1 MTGKENSHRPKK
13 IGGSQRREGKMRE
26 TWKTRQTITR
36 EKENKGDEYRRAKG
50 DSGKE
55 KRESLSV

>member
-1 MTGKENSHRPKK
+1 
-13 IGGSQRREGKMRE
+13 MRE
-26 TWKTRQTITR
+26 MWKTRQTITR